1 VTQLY
6 QEEMRK
12 HGLDGSTHFT
22 ILHVLATGE
31 SLNQGDL
38 ATALAADSTTLSR
51 TLRLMERN
59 GWIRIRPG
67 RNDKRE
73 RRINLTAAGRRQ
85 LEKSRPDWER
95 AQTRL
100 REALGDDW
108 ESLARL
114 LQRVAEAGRTA

>member
-1 VTQLY
+1 
-6 QEEMRK
+6 MRK

-31 SLNQGDL
+31 TSNQGEL

-73 RRINLTAAGRRQ
+73 RRVSLTAAGRRQ

-100 REALGDDW
+100 RDALGEEW
-108 ESLARL
+108 ETLVRL
-114 LQRVAEAGRTA
+114 LQTVAEAGRTA